1 MNDVLIFA
9 LVIRA
14 ILVTA
19 SAYNLVLAGREYRVY
34 HDARGLRGFV
44 GSLTMMFGVVA
55 LAATSPAIRDAWPS
69 LEVPMRI
76 VASAGVFGFIAGL
89 LFSVYAWRVGRG
101 DV

>member
-9 LVIRA
+9 LTIRVV
-14 ILVTA
+14 LVTA
-19 SAYNLVLAGREYRVY
+19 GVYNLVLAGLEYRVY

-44 GSLTMMFGVVA
+44 GALTMMFGVVA
-55 LAATSPAIRDAWPS
+55 LAAASPAIKDAWPV
-69 LEVPMRI
+69 LEIPLRI
-76 VASAGVFGFIAGL
+76 IASAGVFGFIAGL